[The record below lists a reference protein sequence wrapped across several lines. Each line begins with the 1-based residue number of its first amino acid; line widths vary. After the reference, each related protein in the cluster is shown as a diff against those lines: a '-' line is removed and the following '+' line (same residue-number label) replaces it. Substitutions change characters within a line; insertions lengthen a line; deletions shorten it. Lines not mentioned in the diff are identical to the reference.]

1 MDSGGNRLR
10 NVQVVAVLYF
20 LFALLHSNLRQ
31 KDDDMRCQC
40 CNKIL
45 SSGEINYNKFLKRWD
60 FCGICKDE
68 SRHLFEDNPLSG
80 DGRSLANLHIHTH
93 DIIDEFDAP
102 VSRFH

>member
-1 MDSGGNRLR
+1 M
-10 NVQVVAVLYF
+10 VAVLYF

-68 SRHLFEDNPLSG
+68 SRHLFEDNTLSG
-80 DGRSLANLHIHTH
+80 DGRSLANLNIHTH
-93 DIIDEFDAP
+93 DIIDEFDAL